1 MSIYIIIPARKNSQ
15 RLKMK
20 NKLKIGRNTLVE
32 RAVNFANKINFSK
45 KIIFT
50 SDDNYNLKKNK
61 KLLVLKRP
69 KNLAKNNSKM
79 FPVITN
85 AINTLKSNNS
95 NESSVLLLQPT
106 SPFRSLKLIKQ
117 AFILFKRHNYKDS
130 VVCVSKKINKNKK
143 STFKIKKNL
152 LKRSYYLCPK
162 KKYLYEVN
170 GNFYFASLKFLIKH
184 RTFVVSGKTIPVVS
198 NNKKIKIDI
207 DTKNDYLTA
216 KSYI

>member
-69 KNLAKNNSKM
+69 KNLAKNN
-79 FPVITN
+79 
-85 AINTLKSNNS
+85 
-95 NESSVLLLQPT
+95 
-106 SPFRSLKLIKQ
+106 
-117 AFILFKRHNYKDS
+117 
-130 VVCVSKKINKNKK
+130 
-143 STFKIKKNL
+143 
-152 LKRSYYLCPK
+152 
-162 KKYLYEVN
+162 
-170 GNFYFASLKFLIKH
+170 
-184 RTFVVSGKTIPVVS
+184 
-198 NNKKIKIDI
+198 
-207 DTKNDYLTA
+207 
-216 KSYI
+216 